1 MEEKRIALQGT
12 QGSVRNP
19 KRLLCIVS
27 NMDAGGAETF
37 LMKMYRKLDRSAY
50 QMDFCVSGPS
60 KGYYDDEI
68 KSMGGRIF
76 RICPKTKGFVRYSRD
91 LKEVFVAGCYDR
103 VLRIG
108 SSSFSALDLWIA
120 RRCGVGVRAM
130 RSSNAS
136 DGAGLLGSFLHRAT
150 RALLTSA
157 ATVKIAPSDL
167 AASYTF
173 GMKAVRN
180 GGVSFLKN
188 AIDFDEFK
196 FDEVSRDRIR
206 RELGAVGESLVVGH
220 VGRFSKQKNH
230 AFLLDAFAAVHEARP
245 DAILALVGK
254 GELEA
259 EVLGKAEEL
268 GVSGSVRLLGVR
280 SDVPAL
286 LSAFDV
292 LAFPSLYE
300 GMPNVVI
307 EAQAAGLP
315 CIVSDTITREA
326 NVTGRVSYLS
336 IDDPSEW
343 AAAVLSA
350 ESGKRYDGV
359 AALRAGGYDIDKEVG
374 RFVELVY
381 G

>member
-1 MEEKRIALQGT
+1 M
-12 QGSVRNP
+12 
-19 KRLLCIVS
+19 
-27 NMDAGGAETF
+27 
-37 LMKMYRKLDRSAY
+37 
-50 QMDFCVSGPS
+50 
-60 KGYYDDEI
+60 
-68 KSMGGRIF
+68 
-76 RICPKTKGFVRYSRD
+76 
-91 LKEVFVAGCYDR
+91 
-103 VLRIG
+103 
-108 SSSFSALDLWIA
+108 
-120 RRCGVGVRAM
+120 
-130 RSSNAS
+130 
-136 DGAGLLGSFLHRAT
+136 
-150 RALLTSA
+150 
-157 ATVKIAPSDL
+157 
-167 AASYTF
+167 
-173 GMKAVRN
+173 
-180 GGVSFLKN
+180 
-188 AIDFDEFK
+188 
-196 FDEVSRDRIR
+196 
-206 RELGAVGESLVVGH
+206 
-220 VGRFSKQKNH
+220 
-230 AFLLDAFAAVHEARP
+230 
-245 DAILALVGK
+245 ALVGK